1 MTIRHEANFCFDLD
15 GTLLDHDSA
24 VKDGVED
31 FRNHISDFHTIDPHE
46 FYVKWQELSEKYMD
60 LYLEKRLSF
69 SEQRIQRVQEL
80 FLSYRI
86 SIGAEQAESYFEI
99 FLERYE
105 ANWRLFADVEETLHI
120 LGREHSLGMI
130 TNGNSDQQRKKFGR
144 FQLDRFF
151 HTVIVSGEVGASKPD
166 RAIFDHYI
174 HTVGATPEKCFYIG
188 DKLKTDA
195 LAASE
200 AGLKGVWLNR
210 KSSEKNP
217 QVQTIHSLSELL
229 LKDQ

>member
-1 MTIRHEANFCFDLD
+1 MMRHETYFCFDLD
-15 GTLLDHDSA
+15 GTLFDHDSA

-80 FLSYRI
+80 FLSYGI
-86 SIGAEQAESYFEI
+86 SIRAEQAERYFEI

-105 ANWRLFADVEETLHI
+105 ANWRLFADVEETLEA
-120 LGREHSLGMI
+120 LGRDHSLGMI
-130 TNGNSDQQRKKFGR
+130 TNGNSEQQRKKYDH

-151 HTVIVSGEVGASKPD
+151 HTVIISGEVGASKPD
-166 RAIFDHYI
+166 RAIFDHYTT
-174 HTVGATPEKCFYIG
+174 TVGTTPEKCFYVG
-188 DKLKTDA
+188 DKLKIDA

-210 KSSEKNP
+210 KNSEKNDR
-217 QVQTIHSLSELL
+217 VQTIHSLSELL
-229 LKDQ
+229 LKDE